1 MSPWHCHG
9 TSGRQARAAKHHA
22 QPLCTQEEQELK
34 EGQFGGEG
42 DDGRGVYG
50 AEDVPVSVAG
60 VGADVGGAEE
70 FEEDM
75 RMAFRMVRR

>member
-1 MSPWHCHG
+1 
-9 TSGRQARAAKHHA
+9 
-22 QPLCTQEEQELK
+22 LK

-42 DDGRGVYG
+42 DDGRGVSG

-60 VGADVGGAEE
+60 VGAAVGGAEE

>member
-1 MSPWHCHG
+1 M
-9 TSGRQARAAKHHA
+9 
-22 QPLCTQEEQELK
+22 K

-42 DDGRGVYG
+42 DDGRGVCGAGGEGDDGRGVCGAGGEGDDGRGVCG
-50 AEDVPVSVAG
+50 AEDVPVVSVAG
-60 VGADVGGAEE
+60 AGAAVGGAEE